1 MHDLMKEREVA
12 DLLRVSRQTLSK
24 WRSDAKGPPFI
35 QVGGSIR
42 YDRAELQKW
51 LDERTLG
58 GALPA

>member
-1 MHDLMKEREVA
+1 MDLMKEREVA
-12 DLLRVSRQTLSK
+12 EMLRISRQTLSK
-24 WRSDAKGPPFI
+24 WRSEDKGPPFI

-42 YDRAELQKW
+42 YNREAVQRW